1 MSCPEAQRSGDLKR
15 SGVKALRMEERE
27 LRSLEAKNDTSS
39 EALLIG
45 GCMSEAIRLKTPL
58 RDEDVEKLKIGDR
71 VFIQGV
77 VYTGRDA
84 AHKRLFDL
92 LREGKELPFDIKGQI
107 IYYVGP
113 TPAKPGQ
120 VFGSAGPTTSYRMD
134 AYSPALIEK
143 GLKGMIGKGMR
154 SDAVKEAMKKYKA
167 VYFAATGGAGALLA
181 RKVKKAQII
190 AYEDLGPEAIRRLE
204 VQDLPVIV
212 VNDVRGNDLYIE
224 GEKKYR
230 TSP

>member
-1 MSCPEAQRSGDLKR
+1 MNQL
-15 SGVKALRMEERE
+15 
-27 LRSLEAKNDTSS
+27 
-39 EALLIG
+39 
-45 GCMSEAIRLKTPL
+45 IRLKPPL
-58 RDEDVEKLKIGDR
+58 SDEDVEELKIGDR
-71 VFIQGV
+71 VLINGII
-77 VYTGRDA
+77 YTGRDA

-92 LREGKELPFDIKGQI
+92 LKGGKDLPFDIKGQV

-113 TPAKPGQ
+113 TPAKPGK

-134 AYSPALIEK
+134 AYSPSLIER
-143 GLKGMIGKGMR
+143 GLKGMIGKGVR

-181 RKVKKAQII
+181 KRVKKAEIV

-204 VQDLPVIV
+204 VEDLPVIV
-212 VNDVRGNDLYIE
+212 VNDVRGKDLYIE

-230 TSP
+230 RE